1 VPKTVTDNLPSGRW
15 GSTGRLWGWLCLA
28 LCSLFFPLP
37 FFAFQQITPASGEFK
52 ISTDV
57 VLVLLDVSVRDAKGR
72 NAPGLSKD
80 NFHIYENGAVQP
92 IKVFASADVPVA
104 VGLVMDESS
113 SMRSKRTELITAGL
127 AFVGASNPQDQIFV
141 VNFNDKVRSGLPENT
156 PFTDDLKL
164 LRSAL
169 SGTPPQGRTALYD
182 GIAFALHHVDS
193 GQRDKKALVVVSDGG
208 DNCSTHTLPQL
219 MRLIEESHT
228 TIYTVGIFDAD
239 DPDRN
244 PQVLKRIANAS
255 GGESFL
261 PTESGELLPIFEKI
275 ARDIRNRYTIGY
287 IPARTGERAGLRKIR
302 VAAEAPDHEKLAVR
316 TRTGYFV
323 PSGLPK

>member
-1 VPKTVTDNLPSGRW
+1 MPKTVNDNRPSGRW
-15 GSTGRLWGWLCLA
+15 TPTGRVWGWLCLA
-28 LCSLFFPLP
+28 VSLFFYPLP
-37 FFAFQQITPASGEFK
+37 FRAYQQIAPESGEFK

-57 VLVLLDVSVRDAKGR
+57 VLVLLDVSVKGPKGGYV
-72 NAPGLSKD
+72 PGLTKNS
-80 NFHIYENGAVQP
+80 FHVYEDGAVQQ

-113 SMRSKRTELITAGL
+113 SMRSKRPELITAGL

-141 VNFNDKVRSGLPENT
+141 VNFNDKVRSGLPET
-156 PFTDDLKL
+156 MPFTDDLNL

-208 DNCSTHTLPQL
+208 DNCSTHSLSQL
-219 MRLIEESHT
+219 MRLIQESHT

-275 ARDIRNRYTIGY
+275 AKDIRSRYTMGY
-287 IPARTGERAGLRKIR
+287 IPSRAGENPGFRRIH
-302 VAAEAPDHEKLAVR
+302 VGAEAPGREKVTVR

-323 PSGLPK
+323 PAGAGK